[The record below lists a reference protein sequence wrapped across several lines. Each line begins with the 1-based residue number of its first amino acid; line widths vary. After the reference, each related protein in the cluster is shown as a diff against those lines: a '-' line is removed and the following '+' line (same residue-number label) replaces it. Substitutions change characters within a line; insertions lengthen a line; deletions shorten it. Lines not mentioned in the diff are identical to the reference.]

1 MKRHNFI
8 IYTQDNRVCN
18 LEFVTHTEK
27 IKHSYGNGVKI
38 SKNGMQ
44 HHNAKLSKDDV
55 LKIREMRS
63 SGKYLLKDI
72 ADELEFNY
80 SSVPRTYKNNSCP
93 HF

>member
-1 MKRHNFI
+1 
-8 IYTQDNRVCN
+8 
-18 LEFVTHTEK
+18 
-27 IKHSYGNGVKI
+27 
-38 SKNGMQ
+38 MQ

>member
-8 IYTQDNRVCN
+8 IYTQDNRACN

-72 ADELEFNY
+72 ADEF
-80 SSVPRTYKNNSCP
+80 SISKSVISRICNNKLWS
-93 HF
+93 HI